1 MDWWFKEKKI
11 SICRSCWRWKRCIDT
26 LEKFVMSKKPRT
38 TKAKG
43 KWKKHMSK
51 RRRGQLNPHLRNIRR
66 QRTPENKACLPA
78 GSTSSLTSSTC
89 KACWRQ
95 IYKTCDENQ
104 KKVTVACITC
114 ILLLQLSGEGTCNNL
129 QTKLSILDPSQQ
141 QTQAAVQIC

>member
-1 MDWWFKEKKI
+1 
-11 SICRSCWRWKRCIDT
+11 
-26 LEKFVMSKKPRT
+26 
-38 TKAKG
+38 
-43 KWKKHMSK
+43 MSK

-141 QTQAAVQIC
+141 QTQAAVQICQLYFQQCGCTFFFSPLLLFTQINSFNSHSLQGSQMEKQY